1 MTVRTSPALP
11 DLPADDALLV
21 RLRAL
26 EDRPTAAGVE
36 LVLDELG
43 LGDVYGVVDGPIGRT
58 WVAHNDVGVAFTF
71 VTEDEGEFTARHRD
85 RLPRRLRRAPVPDE
99 IAAAIAAS
107 DGSRLAVDLRHTAP
121 FQRDVLEATR
131 LVPVGETRSYGW
143 VARQID
149 RPAAV
154 RAVGTALARN
164 PIPIVIPCHRIVRGD
179 GDVGSYL
186 FGAERKRRLLQ
197 LEAA

>member
-1 MTVRTSPALP
+1 MTARTSPALP
-11 DLPADDALLV
+11 ADDPLLV

-26 EDRPTAAGVE
+26 EDTPTAAAVE
-36 LVLDELG
+36 LLLDG
-43 LGDVYGVVDGPIGRT
+43 IGVGDAYGVVDGPIGRT

-71 VTEDEGEFTARHRD
+71 VTDDEAEFISRHRD

-99 IAAAIAAS
+99 IAAAIVAS
-107 DGSRLAVDLRHTAP
+107 DGSRLAVDLRHIAP

-143 VARQID
+143 VAAQID

-186 FGAERKRRLLQ
+186 FGSERKRLLLQ
-197 LEAA
+197 IEAA

>member
-1 MTVRTSPALP
+1 MTTTTATTVPSD
-11 DLPADDALLV
+11 DLLLHQ
-21 RLRAL
+21 LRAL
-26 EDRPTAAGVE
+26 EDVPSVAAVDALLDRVGV
-36 LVLDELG
+36 
-43 LGDVYGVVDGPIGRT
+43 GDAYGMVDGPIGPT
-58 WVAHNDVGVAFTF
+58 WVAFNDHGVAFTF
-71 VTEDEGEFTARHRD
+71 VTEEEQEFTARHRE

-107 DGSRLAVDLRHTAP
+107 DGSALTVDLRHVAP
-121 FQRDVLEATR
+121 FQRDVLETTR
-131 LVPVGETRSYGW
+131 GVRPGHTRSYGW
-143 VARQID
+143 VAQQIG

-186 FGAERKRRLLQ
+186 FGSDRKRLLLQ

>member
-1 MTVRTSPALP
+1 MTTTAPTVQSDEPLLP
-11 DLPADDALLV
+11 RLRLLEVTVAPDALE
-21 RLRAL
+21 AL
-26 EDRPTAAGVE
+26 LDRVGV
-36 LVLDELG
+36 
-43 LGDVYGVVDGPIGRT
+43 GDAYGVVDGPIGPT
-58 WVAHNDVGVAFTF
+58 WVAHNDHGVAFTF
-71 VTEDEGEFTARHRD
+71 LTDDEQEFTGRHRD

-99 IAAAIAAS
+99 IASAIAAS
-107 DGSRLAVDLRHTAP
+107 DGSSLTVDLRHVAP

-131 LVPVGETRSYGW
+131 SVRPGQTRSYGW
-143 VARQID
+143 VAQQIG

-186 FGAERKRRLLQ
+186 FGADRKRLLLQ
-197 LEAA
+197 IEAA

>member
-1 MTVRTSPALP
+1 MTAHTSPALP
-11 DLPADDALLV
+11 GLRADDPLLV
-21 RLRAL
+21 VLRGL
-26 EDRPTAAGVE
+26 EDTPTADGMELLLDGVG
-36 LVLDELG
+36 V
-43 LGDVYGVVDGPIGRT
+43 GDAYGVVDGPIGRT
-58 WVAHNDVGVAFTF
+58 WVAHNDVGVAFAFLTD
-71 VTEDEGEFTARHRD
+71 DEAEFTARHRD

-99 IAAAIAAS
+99 IAAAIIAS

-143 VARQID
+143 VAQQID
-149 RPAAV
+149 RPGAV

-197 LEAA
+197 IEAA